1 MKIDIILWIF
11 DSFNLLTTFATFN
24 TTEMPLSKNRIKQI
38 RSLSEK
44 KYRSEHGTFVAEG
57 KKLVLDLLGNCRCQF
72 LAGLPDILQEI
83 PRLSAEEMVE
93 ATPEELKKASHL
105 KTPPQ
110 LIGIFYQPKNALE
123 EIEFVGKLHLV
134 LDGIQDPGN
143 MGTIV
148 RLSDWFGIQ
157 HVFCSPDTADI
168 FNPKTVQATMGAI
181 ARVNVHYVD
190 LKDLLTRNNSL
201 PVFGTLLEGENIY
214 KAELPKNGFIVMGN
228 EGKGISPDI
237 QKLITHKLF
246 IPNYPTNS
254 QTSESLN
261 VAVAAAIVCSEFRRR
276 V

>member
-1 MKIDIILWIF
+1 
-11 DSFNLLTTFATFN
+11 
-24 TTEMPLSKNRIKQI
+24 MPLSKNKIKQI
-38 RSLSEK
+38 RSLNEK
-44 KYRSEHGTFVAEG
+44 KYRNEYGTFVAEG
-57 KKLVLDLLGNCRCQF
+57 KKLVFDLLGNCRCQF
-72 LAGLPDILQEI
+72 LAGLPDVLREI
-83 PRLSAEEMVE
+83 PPLSAEEIVE
-93 ATPEELKKASHL
+93 ATSDELKRASLL

-110 LIGIFYQPKNALE
+110 LIGIFYQPKQALE
-123 EIEFVGKLHLV
+123 EIELDGKLHLV

-190 LKDLLTRNNSL
+190 LKDLLTKNSSL
-201 PVFGTLLEGENIY
+201 PVFGALLEGENIY
-214 KAELPKNGFIVMGN
+214 EAKLPKNGFIVMGN
-228 EGKGISPDI
+228 EGKGISHDI
-237 QKLITHKLF
+237 QKLVTHKLF
-246 IPNYPTNS
+246 IPNYPANA

-261 VAVAAAIVCSEFRRR
+261 VALAAAIVCSEFRRR

>member
-1 MKIDIILWIF
+1 M
-11 DSFNLLTTFATFN
+11 FN
-24 TTEMPLSKNRIKQI
+24 TTEMSLSKNKIKQI
-38 RSLSEK
+38 RSLNEK
-44 KYRSEHGTFVAEG
+44 KHRSEYGTFVAEG
-57 KKLVLDLLGNCRCQF
+57 KKLVLDLLGSCRCQL
-72 LAGLPDILQEI
+72 LAGLPDVLREI
-83 PRLSAEEMVE
+83 PPFSAEEIVE
-93 ATPEELKKASHL
+93 ATPDELKKASHL
-105 KTPPQ
+105 KTAPQ
-110 LIGIFYQPKNALE
+110 LVGVFYQPKQALE
-123 EIEFVGKLHLV
+123 ESELAGKLHLV

-157 HVFCSPDTADI
+157 HIFCSYDTADI

-190 LKDLLTRNNSL
+190 LNDLLTRNNSL

-214 KAELPKNGFIVMGN
+214 KAELPENGFIVMGN

-237 QKLITHKLF
+237 QKLVTHKLF
-246 IPNYPTNS
+246 IPNYPANT

-276 V
+276 G

>member
-1 MKIDIILWIF
+1 M
-11 DSFNLLTTFATFN
+11 FN
-24 TTEMPLSKNRIKQI
+24 TTEMSLSKNKIKQI
-38 RSLSEK
+38 RSLNEK
-44 KYRSEHGTFVAEG
+44 KHRSEYGTFVAEG
-57 KKLVLDLLGNCRCQF
+57 KKLVLDLLGSCRCQL
-72 LAGLPDILQEI
+72 LAGLPDVLREI
-83 PRLSAEEMVE
+83 PPFSAEEIVE
-93 ATPEELKKASHL
+93 ATPDELK
-105 KTPPQ
+105 Q
-110 LIGIFYQPKNALE
+110 ALE
-123 EIEFVGKLHLV
+123 ESELAGKLHLV

-157 HVFCSPDTADI
+157 HIFCSHDTADI

-190 LKDLLTRNNSL
+190 LNDLLTRNNSL

-214 KAELPKNGFIVMGN
+214 KAELPENGFIVMGN

-237 QKLITHKLF
+237 QKLVTHKLF
-246 IPNYPTNS
+246 IPNYPANT

-276 V
+276 G